1 MKNIFA
7 KIGPLVGMVGKM
19 VRLILTMTM
28 VGIIGFAA
36 YSIFAPDEWPKLVC
50 LSFTDGN
57 GAIYSSGCG
66 SGGSASA
73 SSDTG
78 ASSHGSEATATEDP
92 QTVTI
97 PHEDPEV
104 VVIAEPGQGLT
115 VETGTKIVNLADP
128 GGRRF
133 LKATIVIEVAPPLA
147 VLEAQQAAAAAA
159 AAAGESSGGG
169 HGGATTTTTEDPA
182 MAAFN
187 EEMTQRMP
195 IINDTLTTVLSSK
208 TYEEIYTIAGKN
220 TLKEEI
226 ITSLNEILPELHV
239 IAVYFTEFVVQ

>member
-7 KIGPLVGMVGKM
+7 KIGPLFGMVGKIVM
-19 VRLILTMTM
+19 PILLMTM

-36 YSIFAPDEWPKLVC
+36 YSVFAPDEWPKLVC

-57 GAIYSSGCG
+57 GTVYSRGCG
-66 SGGSASA
+66 AGGPAT
-73 SSDTG
+73 TG
-78 ASSHGSEATATEDP
+78 GETAAANSHGSETTAAESP
-92 QTVTI
+92 QTVTV

-147 VLEAQQAAAAAA
+147 VLEAQQSAAES
-159 AAAGESSGGG
+159 AAAGTGGG
-169 HGGATTTTTEDPA
+169 EGEGGGAVAEDPA
-182 MAAFN
+182 ITAFN

-208 TYEEIYTIAGKN
+208 TYEEIYTSAGKT

-226 ITSLNEILPELHV
+226 IVSLNEILPELHV